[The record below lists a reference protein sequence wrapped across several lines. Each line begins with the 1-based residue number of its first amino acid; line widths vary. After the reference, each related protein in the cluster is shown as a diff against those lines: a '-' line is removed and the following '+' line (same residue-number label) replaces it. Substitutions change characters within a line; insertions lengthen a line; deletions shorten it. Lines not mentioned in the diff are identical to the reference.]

1 MKINMFDWILGYA
14 LIQIPDLLLIAYD
27 YLQKR
32 RITDQACRAATTS
45 KTQSQFDVASNFG
58 LKLRNS
64 TEPITQRHH
73 ICKVAPKEAHFRD
86 EEVIKV
92 SDEQKIHDILDNE
105 RDRRIAAQSNQGCLQ
120 SRREAL

>member
-1 MKINMFDWILGYA
+1 MILGYA

-27 YLQKR
+27 YFEKR
-32 RITDQACRAATTS
+32 RITDQARRAGKTS
-45 KTQSQFDVASNFG
+45 NIQSQFDVASNFG

-64 TEPITQRHH
+64 TEPITQRPH

-86 EEVIKV
+86 EEVVKV
-92 SDEQKIHDILDNE
+92 SDEQEIRDILDNE

-120 SRREAL
+120 SRRESL